1 MRIGALLRPSP
12 GVRLWLVGIGAAMT
26 IALGSG
32 LALRAAGVT
41 IGRGNEAS
49 PHLTA
54 PPWQEGA
61 AQCRPIPMAHVHD
74 PTRFIVVARCS
85 TASGTVQSVHL
96 NPDDGDLNVLVTL
109 DSAYRPFLTAANEGV
124 MTVSVIPTDQPSVR
138 APKPGQH
145 ATFYGAWVVEKVG
158 HGVGAAALHPCWR
171 IDVSGSAA
179 AATSSSADSQSAGPS
194 PSPRPPPYVD
204 PNQSLTVKVVA
215 PDSVRLG
222 APMSVSISVASVLD
236 GAPKPAQSVALYVE
250 VVADQG
256 RLVQWKAASTNGL
269 GVANFKLIAAGP
281 PDEYTL
287 WVYAHKGIQGGIGRV
302 RFTVTSA

>member
-1 MRIGALLRPSP
+1 MMEACTLPSPACRGREERAPPGDEGLCALAEVGWVVRPLLGRITSASGGSRIAVRIGALLRPSP

-194 PSPRPPPYVD
+194 PSPR
-204 PNQSLTVKVVA
+204 
-215 PDSVRLG
+215 
-222 APMSVSISVASVLD
+222 
-236 GAPKPAQSVALYVE
+236 
-250 VVADQG
+250 
-256 RLVQWKAASTNGL
+256 
-269 GVANFKLIAAGP
+269 
-281 PDEYTL
+281 
-287 WVYAHKGIQGGIGRV
+287 
-302 RFTVTSA
+302 